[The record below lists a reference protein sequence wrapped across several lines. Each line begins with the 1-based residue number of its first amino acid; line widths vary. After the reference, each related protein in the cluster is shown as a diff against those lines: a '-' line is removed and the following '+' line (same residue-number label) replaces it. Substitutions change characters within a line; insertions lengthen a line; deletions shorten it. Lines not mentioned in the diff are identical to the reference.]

1 MKLKTRFNWKK
12 NKKKT
17 IKRIKTKFNIKIKW
31 YQMIRDKIKKIYKNI
46 NCNQNN
52 EELRTKLYTKNK

>member
-1 MKLKTRFNWKK
+1 
-12 NKKKT
+12 
-17 IKRIKTKFNIKIKW
+17 
-31 YQMIRDKIKKIYKNI
+31 MIRDKIKKKYKNI